1 MAQSAESSKP
11 IGFIVLA
18 AGAARRYGSCK
29 LAAPISADDPTSVL
43 DKTLNNLAKA
53 IPSVP
58 VLVVT
63 CEAQPE
69 VIALAKARQVANLL
83 LPGQSSGIGWSIAGA
98 MPVINHWAGCFIC
111 LADMPYIQVATY
123 QLLYRYAS
131 LSKPSMLAPTFAGQR
146 GHPVYFGSEHFAS
159 LATLAADQGAAS
171 LINKRELKLIS
182 VTDSGVIQDIDHPSD
197 HL

>member
-1 MAQSAESSKP
+1 MPKTEESSKP
-11 IGFIVLA
+11 LGFIVLA

-29 LAAPISADDPTSVL
+29 LAAPISADDQTPVL
-43 DKTLNNLAKA
+43 GKTLNVLAKA

-69 VIALAKARQVANLL
+69 VIALTKARQVANYV
-83 LPGQSSGIGWSIAGA
+83 LPGQSSGIGLSIASA

-111 LADMPYIQVATY
+111 LADMPYIQSATY

-131 LSKPSMLAPTFAGQR
+131 LSKPSVLAPTFAGQR
-146 GHPVYFGSEHFAS
+146 GHPVYFDRKHFAS
-159 LATLAADQGAAS
+159 LATLSGDQGAAK
-171 LINKRELKLIS
+171 LIDKNELKLIS
-182 VTDSGVIQDIDHPSD
+182 VTDSGVIQDIDHPDD